1 MARANLTSTRAVR
14 ASSFNSIASFLNNK
28 TIWYFFPF
36 RSRDSSMK
44 DGEGAYFYQII
55 TEKDDSVKIAQVQNI
70 LEDSFFSADIILAEV
85 SIDL

>member
-1 MARANLTSTRAVR
+1 
-14 ASSFNSIASFLNNK
+14 
-28 TIWYFFPF
+28 
-36 RSRDSSMK
+36 MK

-85 SIDL
+85 SIDLQMVRKVQKIKFKYKEISPRKGRLKRCFEH